1 MNALGWQQW
10 ELKFKGC
17 YEVSKWQDTIN
28 NGKELGFYSTH
39 NGKLLRGPSM
49 GDSESDFSSATLE
62 ACADGVWGQHG
73 GRDTNQ
79 TESPGREEGAEAED
93 GSGADGDKQSR
104 YIISGVTGLRIP
116 TQLYHLRQVTRT
128 L

>member
-49 GDSESDFSSATLE
+49 GDSESDFSSATVE
-62 ACADGVWGQHG
+62 ACADGAWGQHD

-79 TESPGREEGAEAED
+79 RAQGERKVPR
-93 GSGADGDKQSR
+93 
-104 YIISGVTGLRIP
+104 LRMAAAQMG
-116 TQLYHLRQVTRT
+116 TSSQDTLSQV
-128 L
+128 